1 MIAGSMS
8 TSNEDELLDLAFLTE
23 DERRKIEEVMKR
35 SCDETKMEEKRLK

>member
-1 MIAGSMS
+1 MIAGSVS
-8 TSNEDELLDLAFLTE
+8 TSNDPLLDLAFLTE